1 MQCEVGH
8 KDVID
13 DWFGRLPG
21 LQNGFMTRIIAGRLG
36 GRRLRVPGEGTRP
49 TSDRVRESVF
59 NMLAARS
66 DLDGLW
72 VLDLYAGSG
81 ALGLEAIS
89 RGAAGATFVDSGRR
103 AAATIAANVR
113 ACGVASNA
121 TVHTRAVSA
130 YLAGAPER
138 RFGVVFA
145 DPPYDVVAERIAEDL
160 TLLTAHLDDDALV
173 VVERSTRSTG
183 EVWPSDYEVVV
194 DKSYGDTRV
203 EIGRLV

>member
-1 MQCEVGH
+1 MQCEVAH
-8 KDVID
+8 KDVIQ
-13 DWFGRLPG
+13 DWFAWLHG
-21 LQNGFMTRIIAGRLG
+21 LQNGLMTRIIAGRLG

-103 AAATIAANVR
+103 AAATIAANVK

-130 YLAGAPER
+130 YLAGEPER
-138 RFGVVFA
+138 RFGLVFS
-145 DPPYDVVAERIAEDL
+145 DPPYDVAADRIAEDL
-160 TLLTAHLDDDALV
+160 TLLTTRLDDDALV
-173 VVERSTRSTG
+173 VVERAARSRG
-183 EVWPSDYEVVV
+183 EVWPASYDVVV

-203 EIGRLV
+203 EIARLV

>member
-1 MQCEVGH
+1 MQCEVAH
-8 KDVID
+8 KDVIQ
-13 DWFGRLPG
+13 DWFARLHG
-21 LQNGFMTRIIAGRLG
+21 LQNGLMTRIIAGRLG

-103 AAATIAANVR
+103 AAVTIAANVK

-130 YLAGAPER
+130 YLAGEPER
-138 RFGVVFA
+138 RFGLVFS
-145 DPPYDVVAERIAEDL
+145 DPPYDVAADRIAEDL
-160 TLLTAHLDDDALV
+160 TLLTTRLDDDALV
-173 VVERSTRSTG
+173 VVERAARSRG
-183 EVWPSDYEVVV
+183 EVWPASYDVVV

-203 EIGRLV
+203 EIARLV

>member
-1 MQCEVGH
+1 M
-8 KDVID
+8 IP
-13 DWFGRLPG
+13 DWFGWLPG
-21 LQNGFMTRIIAGRLG
+21 LQNGPMTRIIAGRLG

-59 NMLAARS
+59 NILAARS

-103 AAATIAANVR
+103 AAVTIAANVR
-113 ACGVASNA
+113 ACGVGPNA
-121 TVHTRAVSA
+121 TVHTRTVSA
-130 YLAGAPER
+130 YLAGAAER
-138 RFGVVFA
+138 RFGLVFS
-145 DPPYDVVAERIAEDL
+145 DPPYDLRADRITADL
-160 TLLTAHLDDDALV
+160 ELLRSHLDDDALI

-183 EVWPSDYEVVV
+183 DIWPSEYEVVV

-203 EIGRLV
+203 EIARLV

>member
-1 MQCEVGH
+1 M
-8 KDVID
+8 IP
-13 DWFGRLPG
+13 DWFGWLPG
-21 LQNGFMTRIIAGRLG
+21 LQNGPMTRIIAGRLG

-66 DLDGLW
+66 DLDGVW

-103 AAATIAANVR
+103 AAVTIAANVR
-113 ACGVASNA
+113 ACGVGPNA
-121 TVHTRAVSA
+121 TVHTRTVSA
-130 YLAGAPER
+130 YLAGAAER
-138 RFGVVFA
+138 RFGLVFS
-145 DPPYDVVAERIAEDL
+145 DPPYDLRADRITADL
-160 TLLTAHLDDDALV
+160 ELLRSHLDDDALI

-183 EVWPSDYEVVV
+183 EIWPSEYEVVV

-203 EIGRLV
+203 EIARLV

>member
-1 MQCEVGH
+1 M
-8 KDVID
+8 IP
-13 DWFGRLPG
+13 DWFGWLPG
-21 LQNGFMTRIIAGRLG
+21 LQNGLMTRIIAGRLG

-59 NMLAARS
+59 NILAARS

-103 AAATIAANVR
+103 AAVTIAANLR
-113 ACGVASNA
+113 ACGVGPNA
-121 TVHTRAVSA
+121 TVHTRTVSA
-130 YLAGAPER
+130 YLAGAAER
-138 RFGVVFA
+138 RFGLVFS
-145 DPPYDVVAERIAEDL
+145 DPPYDLQADRITADL
-160 TLLTAHLDDDALV
+160 ELLRSHLDDDALI
-173 VVERSTRSTG
+173 VVERSTRSIG
-183 EVWPSDYEVVV
+183 EIWPSEYEVVV

-203 EIGRLV
+203 EIARLV

>member
-1 MQCEVGH
+1 MGH
-8 KDVID
+8 KDVIS
-13 DWFGRLPG
+13 DWFGCLSG
-21 LQNGFMTRIIAGRLG
+21 LQNGSMTRIIAGRLG

-59 NMLAARS
+59 NILAARS
-66 DLDGLW
+66 DLDGVW

-103 AAATIAANVR
+103 AAATITANVR
-113 ACGVASNA
+113 ACGVSSNA

-138 RFGVVFA
+138 HFGLVFS
-145 DPPYDVVAERIAEDL
+145 DPPYDVTADRVADDL
-160 TLLTAHLDDDALV
+160 ALLTTRLDDAALV
-173 VVERSTRSTG
+173 VVERSTRSG
-183 EVWPSDYEVVV
+183 GDVWPSDYEVVV

-203 EIGRLV
+203 EIARLV